1 MIMRIKELRLNAGI
15 AQCELGAQMGVGQTT
30 VSMWENEAALP
41 KARQLP
47 LLAEVLGVP
56 IGDLFVSRPRD
67 CLNDTTEMGA

>member
-47 LLAEVLGVP
+47 LLAEVLGVS
-56 IGDLFVSRPRD
+56 IGDLFTS
-67 CLNDTTEMGA
+67 LTSNIQNDTM

>member
-41 KARQLP
+41 KARQIP

-56 IGDLFVSRPRD
+56 IGELFASPTSNIP
-67 CLNDTTEMGA
+67 NDTM